1 MSGEKILV
9 VEDENIVALGIKK
22 MLKGMG
28 FRVPS
33 IAASGEEAIQ
43 KAEITFPDL
52 VLMDIML
59 KGKIDGIKAAETIYG
74 AMDIPVVYLT
84 AYSDD
89 KILERSKKT
98 KPYGYL
104 TKPFEEKTLQ
114 NTIKVALDNYR
125 KEKEK
130 KE

>member
-22 MLKGMG
+22 MLKRMG

-33 IAASGEEAIQ
+33 IAASGEEAIK

-59 KGKIDGIKAAETIYG
+59 KGKIDGIEAAEKIYG
-74 AMDIPVVYLT
+74 TMDIPVVYLT

-104 TKPFEEKTLQ
+104 IKPFEENSLQ
-114 NTIKVALDNYR
+114 NTIKVALGNYR

>member
-59 KGKIDGIKAAETIYG
+59 KGKIDGIEAAEKIYG
-74 AMDIPVVYLT
+74 TMDIPVVYLT

-89 KILERSKKT
+89 KILERAKRTKT
-98 KPYGYL
+98 YGYL
-104 TKPFEEKTLQ
+104 IKPFEENTLQ
-114 NTIKVALDNYR
+114 NTIKLALDNYR

>member
-1 MSGEKILV
+1 
-9 VEDENIVALGIKK
+9 
-22 MLKGMG
+22 
-28 FRVPS
+28 
-33 IAASGEEAIQ
+33 
-43 KAEITFPDL
+43 
-52 VLMDIML
+52 MDIML
-59 KGKIDGIKAAETIYG
+59 KGKIDGIKAAEKIYNT
-74 AMDIPVVYLT
+74 MDIPVVYLT

-98 KPYGYL
+98 NPYGYL

>member
-59 KGKIDGIKAAETIYG
+59 KGKIDGIKAAEKIYNT
-74 AMDIPVVYLT
+74 MDIPVVYLT
-84 AYSDD
+84 AYSDE
-89 KILERSKKT
+89 KMRQRAKKT

-104 TKPFEEKTLQ
+104 IKPFEEKSLQ
-114 NTIKVALDNYR
+114 NTIKIALDNYR

-130 KE
+130 EK